1 MAHAERYGKPV
12 FAVPGSIYSPNSAG
26 TNGLLR
32 DGRARAVCTAEDLLG
47 PLGLHPDKPA
57 AVTARRPE
65 PVSDTE
71 RKVLACIG
79 PKPVGVE
86 ELRVSTGLPTEVLLR
101 TLMKLT
107 LGKRI
112 QQQPGQRYI
121 LR

>member
-1 MAHAERYGKPV
+1 M
-12 FAVPGSIYSPNSAG
+12 
-26 TNGLLR
+26 
-32 DGRARAVCTAEDLLG
+32 
-47 PLGLHPDKPA
+47 
-57 AVTARRPE
+57 
-65 PVSDTE
+65 
-71 RKVLACIG
+71 LACIG

-107 LGKRI
+107 LGKRV